1 MPDPERSAAPSI
13 SVESGEERRLAA
25 ALADRYR
32 VGREIGRGGMAAVY
46 AAEDL
51 KHPRSVAIKV
61 LDPQLSAVVGHDRF
75 LREIHVA
82 GALQH
87 PHILALYDSGEA
99 NGLLYY
105 VMPLVSGMSLRARL
119 QRDRQLPVDEAIGI
133 ATQVAD
139 ALEYAHSRGGVP
151 RDIKPENILLG

>member
-87 PHILALYDSGEA
+87 PHILTVHDSG
-99 NGLLYY
+99 
-105 VMPLVSGMSLRARL
+105 
-119 QRDRQLPVDEAIGI
+119 
-133 ATQVAD
+133 ATA
-139 ALEYAHSRGGVP
+139 G
-151 RDIKPENILLG
+151 